1 MRLEDLCL
9 EDLLIKYPLDAVT
22 PSKFAEL
29 VGKSTN
35 AVEIMIGKNKCPWVE
50 MRDPAKPKA
59 RAEKYIYIPD
69 WNEGMRKAFLKR
81 PPELRH
87 AWLSWLGF

>member
-1 MRLEDLCL
+1 MKIEELRL

-22 PSKFAEL
+22 PSKFGEL
-29 VGKSTN
+29 LGKSAN
-35 AVEIMIGKNKCPWVE
+35 AIDMMVKNDKCPWVE
-50 MRDPAKPKA
+50 MQDPTKPKA

-69 WNEGMRKAFLKR
+69 WNEGMRKAFLKK

-87 AWLSWLGF
+87 AWLAWLGL